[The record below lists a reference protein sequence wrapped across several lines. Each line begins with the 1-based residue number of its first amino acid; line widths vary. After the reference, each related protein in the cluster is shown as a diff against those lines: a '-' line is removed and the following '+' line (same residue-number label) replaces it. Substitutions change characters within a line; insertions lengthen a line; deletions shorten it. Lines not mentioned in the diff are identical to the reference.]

1 MSQVNLSDWPTDQT
15 TPSIDTFKE
24 KVISLARAAKHVA
37 KISGKKPNRRA
48 LLRMAL
54 KGKKGVR
61 LPTIDISGELYTS
74 EEALNWYL
82 NEIRK
87 LPSQRNEVVDNDVAS
102 VATEVE
108 LEARRLGI

>member
-1 MSQVNLSDWPTDQT
+1 MTELART
-15 TPSIDTFKE
+15 IDTFVE
-24 KVISLARAAKHVA
+24 KVISLARAAEHVG

-48 LLRMAL
+48 LLRWAL
-54 KGKKGVR
+54 KGKKGIR

-87 LPSQRNEVVDNDVAS
+87 PPARTNAVSNRDVTRA
-102 VATEVE
+102 ALDVE
-108 LEARRLGI
+108 LEAQRLQI